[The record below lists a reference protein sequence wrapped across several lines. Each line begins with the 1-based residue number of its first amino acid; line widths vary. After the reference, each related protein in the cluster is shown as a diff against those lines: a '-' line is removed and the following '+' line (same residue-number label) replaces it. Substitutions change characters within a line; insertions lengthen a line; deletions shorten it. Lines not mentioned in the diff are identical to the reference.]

1 MKNHNISYINLK
13 SIVHTLVIMRLIRP
27 LGLSIA
33 SVMLFSM
40 LTYSQVYSSEEEY
53 VDVLIGFTEEVDE
66 SEIIEEGGDVKYDFT
81 SIEVVAAS
89 IPEDAIEELVLD
101 PNIAFIEYDAPVFAL
116 GHTSSIAEYSNSWGV
131 DHIQADKVHVSGNKG
146 SGIRICIL
154 DTGIDYNH
162 SDLAANYKGGKDF
175 INNDNDP
182 KDDNGHGSHV
192 AGIAAAVLNGAGV
205 VGVAPQAHLIIGK
218 VLNGAGTGNISDV
231 IAGIEWCVDN
241 DAQIISMSLGSPTG
255 SIAWKA
261 ALDAAYSDGVLLVA
275 AAGNSGK
282 CDGTGSN
289 VVYPAK
295 YPSVIAVTATTMEND
310 RLINAF
316 CPHPLFNT
324 GSSTGPQVE
333 LSAPGD
339 NIRSAWLNGAFRT
352 LDGTS
357 MATAHVSGSAALVW
371 LTDEIIWAP
380 QGYTNGDGVW
390 SNGEIRTVLDRTA
403 QDLGVD
409 GRDRKY
415 GYGLVRPDLVTSDV
429 ASSMVT
435 KFFGSFTAN
444 VIAQIGCDTA
454 ENKLK
459 AKGMFSL
466 DSNNINLLR
475 EHVTVIIGPFELTIP
490 GGSFKDK
497 DNIVFRGEIDNIKTT
512 MIIKD
517 LGNDEFKFKFI
528 AHSLDLSWLS
538 GDPVLVKLGID
549 DLGKTVVTPQIVDNC
564 A

>member
-1 MKNHNISYINLK
+1 
-13 SIVHTLVIMRLIRP
+13 MRLIRA

-33 SVMLFSM
+33 SVLLFCL
-40 LTYSQVYSSEEEY
+40 LTYSEVYSSEEEY
-53 VDVLIGFTEEVDE
+53 VDVLIGFTEEADQ
-66 SEIIEEGGDVKYDFT
+66 SEIIEEGGDLKYNFT
-81 SIEVVAAS
+81 SIDAVAAS
-89 IPEDAIEELVLD
+89 VPEDVIDELVLD
-101 PNIAFIEYDAPVFAL
+101 PNIAFVEYDAPVYAL
-116 GHTSSIAEYSNSWGV
+116 GHTSSIPEYSNSWGV
-131 DHIQADKVHVSGNKG
+131 DHIQADKVHASGNKG
-146 SGIRICIL
+146 SGVRICIL

-162 SDLAANYKGGKDF
+162 PDLAANYKGGKDF
-175 INNDNDP
+175 INSDNDP

-192 AGIAAAVLNGAGV
+192 AGIAAAVLNGVGV
-205 VGVAPQAHLIIGK
+205 VGVAPEADLIIGK
-218 VLNGAGTGNISDV
+218 VLNVNGIGSISDV

-241 DAQIISMSLGSPTG
+241 DAKIISMSLGSSQP
-255 SIAWKA
+255 SVAWKA

-275 AAGNSGK
+275 AAGNSGN
-282 CDGTGSN
+282 CEGTGSN

-295 YPSVIAVTATTMEND
+295 YASVIAVTATTKEND
-310 RLINAF
+310 RLIHAF
-316 CPHPLFNT
+316 CPHPLFNI

-339 NIRSAWLNGAFRT
+339 NIRSTWLNGAFRT

-371 LTDEIIWAP
+371 LTDETIWAP
-380 QGYTNGDGVW
+380 HGYTNGDGVW
-390 SNGEIRTVLDRTA
+390 NNGEIRTVLDRTA
-403 QDLGVD
+403 QDLGTD

-429 ASSMVT
+429 ASSIVT
-435 KFFGSFTAN
+435 EFFDSFTAN
-444 VIAQIGCDTA
+444 VIAQIGCDAT

-459 AKGMFSL
+459 VKGTFTL

-475 EHVTVIIGPFELTIP
+475 EHVIVIIGPFELTVP

-497 DNIVFRGEIDNIKTT
+497 GDIVFRGEIDNIKTT

-517 LGNDEFKFKFI
+517 LGNNEFKFKFI
-528 AHSLDLSWLS
+528 AHSLDLSWLT
-538 GDPVLVKLGID
+538 GDPMLVKLNID
-549 DLGKTVVTPQIVDNC
+549 ELGKTVVTPQILDNC